1 MAKTKMRK
9 AKRTEIAKWF
19 DDHPEHQRMILE
31 DFRSLGRPVTGF
43 EFVAN
48 FTDYLIDSEVGLV
61 PTYALEDLDLRDAE
75 WGDAFGLVDF
85 DIGIFKVL
93 WFGVRFVYREDEEPE
108 VSVFPLEQLAQQIK
122 NAEIEIYEY
131 WNEPSESD
139 DEDDPDIP

>member
-1 MAKTKMRK
+1 
-9 AKRTEIAKWF
+9 
-19 DDHPEHQRMILE
+19 MILE